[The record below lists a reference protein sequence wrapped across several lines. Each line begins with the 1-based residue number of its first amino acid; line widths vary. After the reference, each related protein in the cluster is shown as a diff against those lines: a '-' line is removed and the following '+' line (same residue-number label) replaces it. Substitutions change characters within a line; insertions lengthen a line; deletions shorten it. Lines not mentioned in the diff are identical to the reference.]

1 MAANRGTP
9 RRYEIQTKADADE
22 ATVYLYDIIDPYW
35 GVGAAQF
42 VKDLAAITAG
52 TIHLRINSPG
62 GDVFDG
68 RAMAVALREH
78 KAKVIAHIDGLAA
91 SAASYVALA
100 ADEVV
105 IAQGAMYMIHRA
117 STFLWGNAEDIRK
130 VADVL
135 EKIDDSLVAEYV
147 RETGQDESQVRDWVD
162 AETWFTAEE
171 AVEYGFAD
179 RVAEADA
186 PVENAWDLSVFAR
199 GPSPAPVQDT
209 ASSDA
214 DQEHA
219 ERVRRLRLIELD
231 AA

>member
-9 RRYEIQTKADADE
+9 RKYEIQTKADADE

-68 RAMAVALREH
+68 RAMATALREH
-78 KAKVIAHIDGLAA
+78 KARVITHVDGLAA
-91 SAASYVALA
+91 SAASFIALA
-100 ADEVV
+100 ADEVE
-105 IAQGAMYMIHRA
+105 ISHGAMFMIHRA
-117 STFLWGNAEDIRK
+117 STFLWGNSEDVRK

-135 EKIDDSLVAEYV
+135 DKIDDSLVAEYA
-147 RETGQDESQVRDWVD
+147 RETGQDEEQVREWMT

-171 AVEYGFAD
+171 SVEFGFAD
-179 RVAEADA
+179 RLAEVAT

-199 GPSPAPVQDT
+199 GPSPAPVQHT
-209 ASSDA
+209 ESDA
-214 DQEHA
+214 EQEHA